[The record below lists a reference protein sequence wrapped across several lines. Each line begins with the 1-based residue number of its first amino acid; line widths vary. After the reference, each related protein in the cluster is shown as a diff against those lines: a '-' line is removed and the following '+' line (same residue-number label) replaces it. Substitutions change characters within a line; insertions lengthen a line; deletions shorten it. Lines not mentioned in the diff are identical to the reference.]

1 MKEEQLRFFSS
12 GSEEKNTKRRFVVNL
27 SLDTLLFSGVAVVLL
42 LVLIYSLGIEK
53 GRKMAH
59 LKEKIII
66 PSKESPSVNVL
77 SDAKND
83 DSGMQRQTKKEELSE
98 NDKKEKIE
106 EKKEDY
112 EERYTIQVGSYLKQG
127 IAQVEAKK
135 LEEKGYSTKISKKG
149 KFQIILVGEFKDKS
163 EAQKDMKALRAR
175 FKDCFL
181 RRL

>member
-27 SLDTLLFSGVAVVLL
+27 SLDTLLLLGTAVVLL

-66 PSKESPSVNVL
+66 PSKESPSAAVISDVTVNNL
-77 SDAKND
+77 GTREQK
-83 DSGMQRQTKKEELSE
+83 REERLSE
-98 NDKKEKIE
+98 DDREEKAE
-106 EKKEDY
+106 EKKENGTGK
-112 EERYTIQVGSYLKQG
+112 YTIQVGSYLKQG

-135 LEEKGYSTKISKKG
+135 LKEKGYSTRISKKG

-163 EAQKDMKALRAR
+163 EAQKDMKALKER